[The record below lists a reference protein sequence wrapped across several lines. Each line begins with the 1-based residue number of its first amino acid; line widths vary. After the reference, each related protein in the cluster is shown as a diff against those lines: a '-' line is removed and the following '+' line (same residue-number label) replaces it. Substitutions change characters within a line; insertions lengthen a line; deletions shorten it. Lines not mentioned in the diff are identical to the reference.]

1 VNFRILHV
9 LDHSWPVL
17 DGYAQRSRNIVT
29 AQSQLGML
37 PSVLTSPLHQLDDPS
52 APAESVFEGI
62 RYRRTSDKNGLT
74 GRAIQKRWPI
84 FRELAVIRRLQRKIE
99 SVLQTEPFDIVHAHS
114 PALCGLAASEAARS
128 CHVPFVYEIRAFWE
142 DGTVEQN
149 KNKVTALRYRL
160 SRGLET
166 RVVRRADAVVGIARP
181 ILADLEGRGLSP
193 DKLFHVP
200 NGVDVARFS
209 PQPRDASLAAEL
221 GLSKIPTL
229 GFLGTL
235 FPWEGISW
243 LIRAAEEL
251 HNRGVAFKLL
261 IVGDGADAQN
271 VTDAIEKAAAQ
282 GYVSF
287 LGRVSNDQ
295 VERYYSIMDVMVYP
309 RLSVRLTE
317 LVTPLKPLEAMA
329 LGKAILGSGVG
340 GIREL
345 VEPDVTGLLFEPGNV
360 DSFCQQATRLLL
372 DEALSRTLG
381 AQARQKITEEK
392 DWKRLVQRYQQVYEY
407 AKSHS
412 ARS

>member
-1 VNFRILHV
+1 M
-9 LDHSWPVL
+9 
-17 DGYAQRSRNIVT
+17 T

-62 RYRRTSDKNGLT
+62 RYRRTSDKNGLA

-84 FRELAVIRRLQRKIE
+84 IRELAVIRRLQRKIE

-149 KNKVTALRYRL
+149 KNKVTSLRYRL

>member
-1 VNFRILHV
+1 
-9 LDHSWPVL
+9 
-17 DGYAQRSRNIVT
+17 
-29 AQSQLGML
+29 ML

-62 RYRRTSDKNGLT
+62 RYRRTSDKNGLA

-84 FRELAVIRRLQRKIE
+84 IRELAVIRRLQRKIE

-149 KNKVTALRYRL
+149 KNKVTSLRYRL

>member
-1 VNFRILHV
+1 M
-9 LDHSWPVL
+9 
-17 DGYAQRSRNIVT
+17 T